1 MKQLFSSLLVLTML
15 FSFVVGQ
22 EVVSAENMQKRNVG
36 SFHAVKTS
44 AGIQVI
50 LTKGSKEELA
60 VTASDADLVD
70 QIRTVVTNGV
80 LRISRDS
87 DNWRFWERRRN
98 WKIVVYVSYT
108 QLDGLEASSGG
119 SIHAKAVSLDKLNAD
134 VSSGGIIT
142 LSGSANALSVDGSS
156 GGIFRGYNLAV
167 TNCKAGVSSG
177 GGVQVT
183 VTKEISAEASS
194 GGYVRFKGEGLIR
207 NINVSSGGSV
217 KRQTDKQR

>member
-1 MKQLFSSLLVLTML
+1 MKQLFSSLLAISML
-15 FSFVVGQ
+15 FSFALGQ
-22 EVVSAENMQKRNVG
+22 EVVSGENAQKRNVG

-70 QIRTVVTNGV
+70 KVKTVVTNGV

-87 DNWRFWERRRN
+87 DNWRFWERRKN
-98 WKIVVYVSYT
+98 WKVVVYVSYT
-108 QLDGLEASSGG
+108 ELDGLDASSGG
-119 SIHAKAVSLDKLNAD
+119 SIQAKAVNLDKLTAD
-134 VSSGGIIT
+134 VSSGGTIT
-142 LSGSANALSVDGSS
+142 LSGSAKTLSVDGSS
-156 GGIFRGYNLAV
+156 GGIFRGYELSV
-167 TNCKAGVSSG
+167 TNCKADVSSG
-177 GGVQVT
+177 AGVQVT

-207 NINVSSGGSV
+207 DINVSSGGSV
-217 KRQTDKQR
+217 KRQSDK

>member
-1 MKQLFSSLLVLTML
+1 MKQLFSSLLALSML
-15 FSFVVGQ
+15 FSFALGQ
-22 EVVSAENMQKRNVG
+22 EVVSGENTQKRNVG

-70 QIRTVVTNGV
+70 KVKTVVSNGV

-87 DNWRFWERRRN
+87 DNWRFWERRKN
-98 WKIVVYVSYT
+98 WKVVVYVSYT
-108 QLDGLEASSGG
+108 DLDALDASSGG
-119 SIHAKAVSLDKLNAD
+119 SIQAKSVNLDKLTAD
-134 VSSGGIIT
+134 VSSGGTIT
-142 LSGSANALSVDGSS
+142 LSGSARALTVDGSS
-156 GGIFRGYNLAV
+156 GGIFRGYDFAV
-167 TNCKAGVSSG
+167 TNCKADVSSG
-177 GGVQVT
+177 AGVQVT

-207 NINVSSGGSV
+207 DINVSSGGSV
-217 KRQTDKQR
+217 KRQSDK